1 MDSISF
7 LGCGSWGGALGD
19 VLSRKGIPV
28 IFWHRN
34 PNTVDQIQKTRKH
47 YLVEDLE
54 FSKNVKFTND
64 ISFAINSSR
73 IIVIAIPSQ
82 SVRKLITENNSIFSN
97 KKIIV
102 TVSKG
107 IEVDSLMT
115 MSEVINDIY
124 GKGYKRTVVLSGPSH
139 AEEVVKKFPTTLVAS
154 SKNESASKIVQAL
167 FSNEYLRTYL
177 NADVKGVEIGG
188 AMKNVMAI
196 AAGICDGIN
205 YGDNSKAALMTRG
218 MTEIIRLGKKM
229 GAKGK
234 TFRGLSGF
242 GDLIVTCLSQHS
254 RNRKVGQAIGEGDSL
269 SSITKR
275 MKMVAE
281 GVLTTKSVH
290 QLRLKYDLEMPI
302 HEAIYEILF
311 QGKNPKDSVSE
322 LMNRKLSNE
331 HKK

>member
-19 VLSRKGIPV
+19 VLSRKGFPV

-34 PNTVDQIQKTRKH
+34 SNTIDRIQKTGKH
-47 YLVEDLE
+47 YLIEDLG
-54 FSKNVKFTND
+54 FSNNVKFTND
-64 ISFAINSSR
+64 IRSAIDSSP
-73 IIVIAIPSQ
+73 IIVLAIPSQ
-82 SVRKLITENNSIFSN
+82 SIRKLLIENNTIFN
-97 KKIIV
+97 DKKIIV

-115 MSEVINDIY
+115 MSEVINDVY
-124 GKGYKRTVVLSGPSH
+124 GENYKRTVVLSGPSH

-154 SKNESASKIVQAL
+154 SKNHSASKTIQQL

-177 NADVKGVEIGG
+177 NMDVKGVEIGG

-254 RNRKVGQAIGEGDSL
+254 RNRKVGQAIGEGE
-269 SSITKR
+269 SITSIQNR

-290 QLRLKYDLEMPI
+290 QLRLKFDLEMPI
-302 HEAIYEILF
+302 HEAMYEILF
-311 QGKNPKDSVSE
+311 MGKNPKDSVSE

>member
-1 MDSISF
+1 MDPISF

-19 VLSRKGIPV
+19 VLARKGVPV

-34 PNTVDQIQKTRKH
+34 PSTIDQIQKSRKH

-54 FSKNVKFTND
+54 FSKNVDFTND
-64 ISFAINSSR
+64 IKYAINSSS
-73 IIVIAIPSQ
+73 IVVLAIPSQ
-82 SVRKLITENNSIFSN
+82 SIRKLLIENNSIFNN

-115 MSEVINDIY
+115 MSEVINDVY
-124 GKGYKRTVVLSGPSH
+124 GKDYKNTVVLSGPSH

-154 SKNESASKIVQAL
+154 SIDISSSKTIQHL

-177 NADVKGVEIGG
+177 NTDVKGVEIGG
-188 AMKNVMAI
+188 ALKNVMAI

-218 MTEIIRLGKKM
+218 MAEIIRLGKKM

-234 TFRGLSGF
+234 TFQGLSGF
-242 GDLIVTCLSQHS
+242 GDLIVTCLSKHS
-254 RNRKVGQAIGEGDSL
+254 RNRKVGQAIGEGESL
-269 SSITKR
+269 LDIQKR
-275 MKMVAE
+275 MNMVAE

-290 QLRLKYDLEMPI
+290 QLRLKFGLEMPI
-302 HEAIYEILF
+302 HEAMYEILF
-311 QGKNPKDSVSE
+311 MGKNPKDSVSE
-322 LMNRKLSNE
+322 LMKRKLSNE

>member
-1 MDSISF
+1 MTLNMQLILHF
-7 LGCGSWGGALGD
+7 
-19 VLSRKGIPV
+19 
-28 IFWHRN
+28 
-34 PNTVDQIQKTRKH
+34 
-47 YLVEDLE
+47 
-54 FSKNVKFTND
+54 
-64 ISFAINSSR
+64 
-73 IIVIAIPSQ
+73 IILAIPSQ
-82 SVRKLITENNSIFSN
+82 SIRKLLIENNSIFDN

-115 MSEVINDIY
+115 MSEVINDVY
-124 GKGYKRTVVLSGPSH
+124 GKDYKKTVVLSGPSH

-154 SKNESASKIVQAL
+154 SMDNSSSKTIQHL

-177 NADVKGVEIGG
+177 NTDVRGVEIGG
-188 AMKNVMAI
+188 ALKNVMAI

-218 MTEIIRLGKKM
+218 MAEIIRLGKKM

-234 TFRGLSGF
+234 TFQGLSGF
-242 GDLIVTCLSQHS
+242 GDLIVTCLSKHS
-254 RNRKVGQAIGEGDSL
+254 RNRKVGQAIGEGESL
-269 SSITKR
+269 LDIQKR

-290 QLRLKYDLEMPI
+290 QLSLKFGLEMPI
-302 HEAIYEILF
+302 HEAMYEILF
-311 QGKNPKDSVSE
+311 MGKNPKDSVSE
-322 LMNRKLSNE
+322 LMKRKLSNE

>member
-82 SVRKLITENNSIFSN
+82 SVRKLLIENNSIFSN
-97 KKIIV
+97 KNIIV

-154 SKNESASKIVQAL
+154 SKNESSSKIVQAL

-254 RNRKVGQAIGEGDSL
+254 RNRKVGQAIGEGESL
-269 SSITKR
+269 NSIKKR

-290 QLRLKYDLEMPI
+290 QLRLKYGLEMPI
-302 HEAIYEILF
+302 HEAMYEILF
-311 QGKNPKDSVSE
+311 EGKNPKDSVSE

>member
-1 MDSISF
+1 MPQP
-7 LGCGSWGGALGD
+7 LARTPL
-19 VLSRKGIPV
+19 L
-28 IFWHRN
+28 
-34 PNTVDQIQKTRKH
+34 
-47 YLVEDLE
+47 LV
-54 FSKNVKFTND
+54 
-64 ISFAINSSR
+64 
-73 IIVIAIPSQ
+73 AIPTQ
-82 SVRKLITENNSIFSN
+82 SIRKLLIENNNIYNN

-102 TVSKG
+102 SVSKG

-115 MSEVINDIY
+115 MSEVIDDVY
-124 GKGYKRTVVLSGPSH
+124 GKKYNKAAVLSGPSH

-154 SKNESASKIVQAL
+154 SKNNRASRTIQKL

-177 NADVKGVEIGG
+177 NMDVKGVEIGG

-254 RNRKVGQAIGEGDSL
+254 RNRKVGQAIGEGESL
-269 SSITKR
+269 NSIQNR

-290 QLRLKYDLEMPI
+290 QLRLKYNLEMPI
-302 HEAIYEILF
+302 HEAMYEILF
-311 QGKNPKDSVSE
+311 MGKNPKDSVSE

>member
-19 VLSRKGIPV
+19 VLSRKGVPV

-34 PNTVDQIQKTRKH
+34 SNTIDQIQKTRKH
-47 YLVEDLE
+47 YLVEDLY
-54 FSKNVKFTND
+54 FSKNVNFTND
-64 ISFAINSSR
+64 IEYAINYSS

-82 SVRKLITENNSIFSN
+82 SIRKLLIKNNTIFNN

-115 MSEVINDIY
+115 MSEVINDVY
-124 GKGYKRTVVLSGPSH
+124 GKNYKRTVVLSGPSH

-154 SKNESASKIVQAL
+154 SKNDSASKTIQQL

-177 NADVKGVEIGG
+177 NKDVRGVEIGG

-254 RNRKVGQAIGEGDSL
+254 RNRKVGQAIGEGESL
-269 SSITKR
+269 ISIQNR

-290 QLRLKYDLEMPI
+290 QLRLKYGLEMPI
-302 HEAIYEILF
+302 HEAMYEILF
-311 QGKNPKDSVSE
+311 MGKNPKDSVSE

>member
-28 IFWHRN
+28 TFWHRN

-64 ISFAINSSR
+64 ISSAINSSR

-82 SVRKLITENNSIFSN
+82 SVRKLITENDSIFSN
-97 KKIIV
+97 KRIIV

-124 GKGYKRTVVLSGPSH
+124 GKSFKRTVVLSGPSH

-154 SKNESASKIVQAL
+154 SRNENASKTVQSL

-254 RNRKVGQAIGEGDSL
+254 RNRKVGQAIGEGESL
-269 SSITKR
+269 SSIKKR

-302 HEAIYEILF
+302 HEAMYEILF
-311 QGKNPKDSVSE
+311 QGKNPRDSVSE
-322 LMNRKLSNE
+322 LRNRKLSNE

>member
-1 MDSISF
+1 MDPISF

-19 VLSRKGIPV
+19 VLARKGVPV

-34 PNTVDQIQKTRKH
+34 PNTIDQIQKSRKH
-47 YLVEDLE
+47 YLIEDLE
-54 FSKNVKFTND
+54 FSKNVDFTND
-64 ISFAINSSR
+64 IKYAINSSS
-73 IIVIAIPSQ
+73 IVVLAIPSQ
-82 SVRKLITENNSIFSN
+82 SIRKLLIENNSIFNN

-115 MSEVINDIY
+115 MSEVINDVY
-124 GKGYKRTVVLSGPSH
+124 GKDYKKTVVLSGPSH

-154 SKNESASKIVQAL
+154 SIDSSSSKTIQHL

-177 NADVKGVEIGG
+177 NTDVRGVEIGG
-188 AMKNVMAI
+188 ALKNVMAI

-218 MTEIIRLGKKM
+218 MAEITRLGKKM

-234 TFRGLSGF
+234 TFQGLSGF
-242 GDLIVTCLSQHS
+242 GDLIVTCLSKHS
-254 RNRKVGQAIGEGDSL
+254 RNRKVGQAIGEGESL
-269 SSITKR
+269 LDIQKR
-275 MKMVAE
+275 MNMVAE

-290 QLRLKYDLEMPI
+290 QLSLKFGLEMPI
-302 HEAIYEILF
+302 HEAMYEILF
-311 QGKNPKDSVSE
+311 MGKNPKDSVYE
-322 LMNRKLSNE
+322 LMKRKLSNE

>member
-19 VLSRKGIPV
+19 VLSRKDIPV
-28 IFWHRN
+28 TFWHRN

-82 SVRKLITENNSIFSN
+82 SVRKLLIENNSIFSN

-115 MSEVINDIY
+115 MSEVINDVY
-124 GKGYKRTVVLSGPSH
+124 GKNYKRTVVLSGPSH

-154 SKNESASKIVQAL
+154 SKNESASKTVQAL

-177 NADVKGVEIGG
+177 NMDVKGVEIGG
-188 AMKNVMAI
+188 AMKNVMAK

-254 RNRKVGQAIGEGDSL
+254 RNRKVGQAIGEGESL
-269 SSITKR
+269 SSIKKR

-290 QLRLKYDLEMPI
+290 QLRLKYGLEMPI
-302 HEAIYEILF
+302 HEAMYEILF
-311 QGKNPKDSVSE
+311 MGKNPKDSVFE

>member
-19 VLSRKGIPV
+19 VLSRKGVPV
-28 IFWHRN
+28 LFWHRN
-34 PNTVDQIQKTRKH
+34 SKTIDQIQKTRKH
-47 YLVEDLE
+47 YLVEDLY
-54 FSKNVKFTND
+54 FSKNVNFTND
-64 ISFAINSSR
+64 IEYAINYSP

-82 SVRKLITENNSIFSN
+82 SIRKLLIKNNTIFNN

-115 MSEVINDIY
+115 MSEVINDVY
-124 GKGYKRTVVLSGPSH
+124 GKNYKRTVVLSGPSH

-154 SKNESASKIVQAL
+154 SKNDSASKTIQQL

-177 NADVKGVEIGG
+177 NKDVRGVEIGG

-254 RNRKVGQAIGEGDSL
+254 RNRKVGQAIGEGESL
-269 SSITKR
+269 ISIQNR

-290 QLRLKYDLEMPI
+290 QLRLKYGLEMPI
-302 HEAIYEILF
+302 HEAMYEILF
-311 QGKNPKDSVSE
+311 MGKNPKDSVSE

>member
-19 VLSRKGIPV
+19 VLSRKGVPV

-34 PNTVDQIQKTRKH
+34 SSTIDEIQKTRKH
-47 YLVEDLE
+47 YLVKDLQ
-54 FSKNVKFTND
+54 FTKNVDFTND
-64 ISFAINSSR
+64 IEHAINSSP

-82 SVRKLITENNSIFSN
+82 SIRKLLTENNSIFSN

-115 MSEVINDIY
+115 MSEVINDVY
-124 GKGYKRTVVLSGPSH
+124 GKHYKRTVVLSGPSH

-154 SKNESASKIVQAL
+154 SKNHSASKTIQQL

-177 NADVKGVEIGG
+177 NMDVKGVEIGG

-254 RNRKVGQAIGEGDSL
+254 RNRKVGQAIGEGESL
-269 SSITKR
+269 ISIQNR

-290 QLRLKYDLEMPI
+290 QLRLKYGLEMPI
-302 HEAIYEILF
+302 HEAMYEILF
-311 QGKNPKDSVSE
+311 MGKNPKDSVSE

>member
-82 SVRKLITENNSIFSN
+82 SVRKLLIENNSIFSN

-154 SKNESASKIVQAL
+154 SKNESSSKIVQAL

-254 RNRKVGQAIGEGDSL
+254 RNRKVGQAIGEGESL
-269 SSITKR
+269 NSIKKR

-290 QLRLKYDLEMPI
+290 QLRLKYGLEMPI
-302 HEAIYEILF
+302 HEAMYEILF
-311 QGKNPKDSVSE
+311 EGKNPKDSVSE

>member
-1 MDSISF
+1 M
-7 LGCGSWGGALGD
+7 LALP
-19 VLSRKGIPV
+19 LILPS
-28 IFWHRN
+28 
-34 PNTVDQIQKTRKH
+34 
-47 YLVEDLE
+47 
-54 FSKNVKFTND
+54 
-64 ISFAINSSR
+64 

-124 GKGYKRTVVLSGPSH
+124 GKSYKRTVVLSGPSH

-154 SKNESASKIVQAL
+154 SRNENASKTVQSL

-242 GDLIVTCLSQHS
+242 GDLIVTCLSKHS
-254 RNRKVGQAIGEGDSL
+254 RNRKVGQAIGEGESL
-269 SSITKR
+269 SSIKKR

-302 HEAIYEILF
+302 HEAMYEILF

>member
-1 MDSISF
+1 MGSVSF

-19 VLSRKGIPV
+19 VLSRKGVPV

-34 PNTVDQIQKTRKH
+34 SDTIDQIQKTRKH
-47 YLVEDLE
+47 YLVEDLY
-54 FSKNVKFTND
+54 FSKNVNFTND
-64 ISFAINSSR
+64 IEYAIDYSP

-82 SVRKLITENNSIFSN
+82 AIRKLLIKNNTIFNN

-115 MSEVINDIY
+115 MSEVINDVY
-124 GKGYKRTVVLSGPSH
+124 GENYKRTVVLSGPSH

-154 SKNESASKIVQAL
+154 SNNDSASKTIQQL

-177 NADVKGVEIGG
+177 NKDVRGVEIGG

-229 GAKGK
+229 GARGK

-254 RNRKVGQAIGEGDSL
+254 RNRKVGQAIGEGESL
-269 SSITKR
+269 ISIQNR

-290 QLRLKYDLEMPI
+290 QLRLKYGLEMPI
-302 HEAIYEILF
+302 HEAMYEILF
-311 QGKNPKDSVSE
+311 MGKNPKDSVSE

>member
-19 VLSRKGIPV
+19 VLSRKGFPV

-34 PNTVDQIQKTRKH
+34 PSTIDQIQKSRKH

-54 FSKNVKFTND
+54 FSKNVKFTNNA
-64 ISFAINSSR
+64 SFAINSSP
-73 IIVIAIPSQ
+73 IIVLAIPSQ
-82 SVRKLITENNSIFSN
+82 SIRKLLIENNSIFSN

-124 GKGYKRTVVLSGPSH
+124 GKNYKRTVVLSGPSH

-154 SKNESASKIVQAL
+154 SKNETASKTVQAL

-177 NADVKGVEIGG
+177 NMDVKGVEIGG

-242 GDLIVTCLSQHS
+242 GDLIVTCLSKHS
-254 RNRKVGQAIGEGDSL
+254 RNRKVGQAIGEGESL
-269 SSITKR
+269 SSIKKR

-290 QLRLKYDLEMPI
+290 QLRLKYGLEMPI
-302 HEAIYEILF
+302 HEAMYEILF
-311 QGKNPKDSVSE
+311 MGKNPKDSVSE
-322 LMNRKLSNE
+322 LMNRKLGNE

>member
-1 MDSISF
+1 MDSVSF

-19 VLSRKGIPV
+19 VLSRKGV
-28 IFWHRN
+28 SVLFWHRN
-34 PNTVDQIQKTRKH
+34 SNTIDQIQKTRKH
-47 YLVEDLE
+47 YLVEDLY
-54 FSKNVKFTND
+54 FSKNVNFTND
-64 ISFAINSSR
+64 IEYAIDYSP

-82 SVRKLITENNSIFSN
+82 AIRKLLIKNNTIFNN

-115 MSEVINDIY
+115 MSEVINDVY
-124 GKGYKRTVVLSGPSH
+124 GKNYKRTVVLSGPSH

-154 SKNESASKIVQAL
+154 SKNDIASKTIQQL

-177 NADVKGVEIGG
+177 NKDVRGVEIGG

-242 GDLIVTCLSQHS
+242 GDLIVTCLSHHS
-254 RNRKVGQAIGEGDSL
+254 RNRKVGQAIGEGESL
-269 SSITKR
+269 ISIQNR

-290 QLRLKYDLEMPI
+290 QLRLKYGLEMPI
-302 HEAIYEILF
+302 HEAMYEILF
-311 QGKNPKDSVSE
+311 MGKNPKDSVSE

>member
-1 MDSISF
+1 M

-28 IFWHRN
+28 YFGIEILL
-34 PNTVDQIQKTRKH
+34 PLDLLKKTRKH
-47 YLVEDLE
+47 YLVKDIH
-54 FSKNVKFTND
+54 FAKSVSFTND
-64 ISFAINSSR
+64 INYAINASQ
-73 IIVIAIPSQ
+73 IVVIAIPSQ
-82 SVRKLITENNSIFSN
+82 AIRQLLIENDIIFN
-97 KKIIV
+97 RKKIIV
-102 TVSKG
+102 NVSKG
-107 IEVDSLMT
+107 IEVETLMT
-115 MSEVINDIY
+115 VSQVINDVY
-124 GKGYKRTVVLSGPSH
+124 GKYYNRAVTLSGPSH

-154 SKNESASKIVQAL
+154 SVNNNASKTVQKL
-167 FSNEYLRTYL
+167 FSNKYLRTYI
-177 NADVKGVEIGG
+177 NTDVRGVEIGG
-188 AMKNVMAI
+188 ALKNVIAI

-254 RNRKVGQAIGEGDSL
+254 RNRKLGQYIGEGQSL
-269 SSITKR
+269 LQIQEK

-281 GVLTTKSVH
+281 GVSTTKAVH
-290 QLRLKYDLEMPI
+290 QLRLKYSLEMPI
-302 HEAIYEILF
+302 HEAMFEILF
-311 QGKNPKDSVSE
+311 MDKNPKDSVYE

>member
-1 MDSISF
+1 LESISF

-19 VLSRKGIPV
+19 MLSKKGVPV
-28 IFWHRN
+28 VFWHRN
-34 PNTVDQIQKTRKH
+34 PKTIDQIQNTGKH
-47 YLVEDLE
+47 YLIADLQ
-54 FSKNVKFTND
+54 FTKNVKFTND
-64 ISFAINSSR
+64 ISFAIDASP
-73 IIVIAIPSQ
+73 IIVLAIPSQ
-82 SVRKLITENNSIFSN
+82 SIRKLLVQNNSIFSN

-107 IEVDSLMT
+107 IENDSLMT
-115 MSEVINDIY
+115 MSEVINDVY
-124 GKGYKRTVVLSGPSH
+124 GEDYKRTVVLSGPSH
-139 AEEVVKKFPTTLVAS
+139 AEEVVKKFPTTLVAASKNDSS
-154 SKNESASKIVQAL
+154 SKIIQKL

-177 NADVKGVEIGG
+177 NKDVKGVEIGG

-229 GAKGK
+229 GARGK

-254 RNRKVGQAIGEGDSL
+254 RNRKVGQAIGEGESL
-269 SSITKR
+269 SSIKKR

-290 QLRLKYDLEMPI
+290 QLRIKYSLEMPI
-302 HEAIYEILF
+302 HEAMYEILF
-311 QGKNPKDSVSE
+311 MGKSPKDSVSE

-331 HKK
+331 NKK